1 MPLIIEKQAK
11 MLFTKNEGAKLFNK
25 EIKPSGYNS
34 KNTPTHFFFFFAT
47 SYLYFKEHHPHQIE
61 QQT

>member
-1 MPLIIEKQAK
+1 

-34 KNTPTHFFFFFAT
+34 KNTPTHFVFFAT
-47 SYLYFKEHHPHQIE
+47 SYLHFKEHHPHQIE